1 MHESPS
7 SQGHFSRLCLR
18 PLSQTLMSASLCVW
32 VSVCVRISRARGS
45 RQRREFKE
53 SGSLGAMKLQG
64 DKNVDD
70 DRADKEK

>member
-1 MHESPS
+1 M
-7 SQGHFSRLCLR
+7 GL
-18 PLSQTLMSASLCVW
+18 
-32 VSVCVRISRARGS
+32 SVCVCISRAGGS

-53 SGSLGAMKLQG
+53 LGSFGAMKLQG

>member
-1 MHESPS
+1 MSLPVHKDISPDFAF
-7 SQGHFSRLCLR
+7 GLCHKHSCLLR
-18 PLSQTLMSASLCVW
+18 SVCGSLCVY
-32 VSVCVRISRARGS
+32 VSVEQGGS

-53 SGSLGAMKLQG
+53 LGSFGAMKLQG

>member
-1 MHESPS
+1 MSLPVHKDISPDFAF
-7 SQGHFSRLCLR
+7 GLCHKHSCLLR
-18 PLSQTLMSASLCVW
+18 VWVSLCV
-32 VSVCVRISRARGS
+32 CISRAGGS

-53 SGSLGAMKLQG
+53 LGSFGAMKLQG